1 MKIFQI
7 LGSFCHWDASN
18 VVSSLDE
25 VRERFAPDIVF
36 VEAPDNVRE
45 GWGFDGTLE
54 GDARFLRPVPPDGWE
69 YDDETGTFYD
79 PSAVPEEPDDGTDIW
94 DELAA
99 AYMEGVDEA

>member
-7 LGSFCHWDASN
+7 LGGFCHWDASN

-25 VRERFAPDIVF
+25 AAERFAPDIVF

-45 GWGFDGTLE
+45 GWGFDDSLD
-54 GDARFLRPVPPDGWE
+54 GDARFLRPVPPEGWE
-69 YDDETGTFYD
+69 YDDDTGTFYD
-79 PSAVPEEPDDGTDIW
+79 PNAVPEAPAGGSDIW

-99 AYMEGVDEA
+99 AYREGVDEA

>member
-7 LGSFCHWDASN
+7 LGEVCHWDASN
-18 VVSSLDE
+18 VISSLAE
-25 VRERFAPDIVF
+25 AEQRFAPDIVF

-45 GWGFDGTLE
+45 GWGFDASLE
-54 GDARFLRPVPPDGWE
+54 GDARFIRPVPPEGWE
-69 YDDETGTFYD
+69 YDEETGTFYVPGETEED
-79 PSAVPEEPDDGTDIW
+79 PSGGSDIW